1 MGRAGCMHA
10 HCRLEDSKDDVV
22 GSRDHGRLIGVLIG
36 EEPGD
41 PPAHCST
48 RPASDTGAELNALI
62 G

>member
-1 MGRAGCMHA
+1 MPA

-36 EEPGD
+36 EDQGSA
-41 PPAHCST
+41 AHCST
-48 RPASDTGAELNALI
+48 RPASDTGEELNALI

>member
-1 MGRAGCMHA
+1 MPA
-10 HCRLEDSKDDVV
+10 HCRLEESKDDVV

-48 RPASDTGAELNALI
+48 RPASDTGEELNALI